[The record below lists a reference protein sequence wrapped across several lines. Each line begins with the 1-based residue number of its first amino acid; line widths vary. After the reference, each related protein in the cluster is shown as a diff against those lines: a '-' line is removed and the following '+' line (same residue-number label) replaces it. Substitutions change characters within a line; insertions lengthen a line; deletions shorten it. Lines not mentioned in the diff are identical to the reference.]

1 MQKFWDPDKLLSRGA
16 SYNIA
21 IGRAAVGKSFAMRK
35 KIIEHY
41 ITTGEQSTYIVRFD
55 INIKHT
61 AKYLFAQFDGYIIST
76 LTNDKFN
83 HVVYKNGCFYLAKL
97 KNDKIDIVDNVPFC
111 RIYSLED
118 YIKNKFEKIFYWGKS
133 KYIVYDEFLTPK
145 YIPFDFEQFIEFVG
159 TLAKDSTDTQVV
171 LLDNFR
177 CFDLTF
183 FDKMGV
189 TGIRSQ
195 YPGTIDYYI
204 LNTGLKIAAEVISG

>member
-1 MQKFWDPDKLLSRGA
+1 MQKFWDPDKLLSSGA

-21 IGRAAVGKSFAMRK
+21 IGRACVGKSFAMRK
-35 KIIEHY
+35 KMIEHY

-55 INIKHT
+55 INISHT
-61 AKYLFAQFDGYIIST
+61 AKYFYAQFDGYIIST

-83 HVVYKNGCFYLAKL
+83 HVVYKKGCYYLAKL

-111 RIYSLED
+111 RIYSLQD
-118 YIKNKFEKIFYWGKS
+118 YINNKFDKIFYWGKS
-133 KYIVYDEFLTPK
+133 KYIVYDEFLTQN
-145 YIPFDFEQFIEFVG
+145 YIQFDFEQFIDFVR
-159 TLAKDSTDTQVV
+159 TLVKDSTDTQVI

-177 CFDLTF
+177 RFDLTF
-183 FDKMGV
+183 LKKMGV
-189 TGIRSQ
+189 AGIRSQ